1 MKTLGVTSL
10 VSDNPAASEAISLNG
25 ELAVLRFRKTK
36 RFGVF
41 RNFRVISMRFAVL
54 LCYSVRCSLL
64 LRRFVFRMA
73 EASAKQV
80 TGDEPPSFART
91 FSSKERRLGTRQLC
105 GVYTYFC
112 AVLQCS
118 SPAPPPSL
126 RPLYVTKAY
135 N

>member
-1 MKTLGVTSL
+1 MKTLGMTSL

-73 EASAKQV
+73 EASAKRV
-80 TGDEPPSFART
+80 TGDEPQGTPSHLPLRVRF
-91 FSSKERRLGTRQLC
+91 KERRLGTRQ
-105 GVYTYFC
+105 
-112 AVLQCS
+112 
-118 SPAPPPSL
+118 
-126 RPLYVTKAY
+126 
-135 N
+135 

>member
-1 MKTLGVTSL
+1 MKTLGMTSL

-41 RNFRVISMRFAVL
+41 RNFRVISMRCAVL

-73 EASAKQV
+73 EASAKRV
-80 TGDEPPSFART
+80 TGDESPSFART

-118 SPAPPPSL
+118 SPPPSL
-126 RPLYVTKAY
+126 PPLYVTKAY